1 MKLTEIQ
8 KNLLLERIM
17 MEMYGPLIKD
27 MLDDG
32 VKLEDIT
39 LEKMAN
45 WAMQHVKLA
54 DLHGEMNGMD

>member
-45 WAMQHVKLA
+45 WAMQHVKLT
-54 DLHGEMNGMD
+54 E